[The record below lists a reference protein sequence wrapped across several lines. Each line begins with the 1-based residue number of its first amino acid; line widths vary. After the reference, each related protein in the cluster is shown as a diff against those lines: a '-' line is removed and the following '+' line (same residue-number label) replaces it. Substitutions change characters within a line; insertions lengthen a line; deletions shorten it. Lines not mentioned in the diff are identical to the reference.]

1 MNLEAMNPERLESL
15 HTIGEVKDPPGT
27 SFYTPTYP
35 PTHRVRR
42 VDKGEDTVTEDQYH
56 QDKTRNIFLH
66 PANPPYTKDERRE
79 DKGDNIATDDEY
91 EDKTGMSFDSNII
104 WLFTKSNW
112 SITY

>member
-1 MNLEAMNPERLESL
+1 MNLEAINPERLESL

-56 QDKTRNIFLH
+56 QDKS
-66 PANPPYTKDERRE
+66 
-79 DKGDNIATDDEY
+79 
-91 EDKTGMSFDSNII
+91 GMSFDSKII
-104 WLFTKSNW
+104 WLFAKSNW
-112 SITY
+112 SIRY